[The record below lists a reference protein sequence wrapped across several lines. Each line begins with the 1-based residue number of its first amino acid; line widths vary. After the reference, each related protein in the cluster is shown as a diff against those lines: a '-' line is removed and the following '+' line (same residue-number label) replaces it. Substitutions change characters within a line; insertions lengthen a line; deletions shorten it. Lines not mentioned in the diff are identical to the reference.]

1 MLTKIEMQN
10 ILDQVNSRF
19 DFLSNR
25 LDKIEKV
32 IQAKRTTQP
41 VKKVEEKA

>member
-1 MLTKIEMQN
+1 MLTKTEMQN

-19 DFLSNR
+19 DFLSKR
-25 LDKIEKV
+25 LDKIEKSM
-32 IQAKRTTQP
+32 QAKRTTP